1 MLKGKLK
8 FPLHDLSVPPYVMWY
23 YITNYQKVFFFR
35 VMQNES
41 SFLLLAVMPAILQVI
56 FIGAKEHAESSLAQQ
71 QQRQLAKKS
80 GVKCT

>member
-1 MLKGKLK
+1 
-8 FPLHDLSVPPYVMWY
+8 
-23 YITNYQKVFFFR
+23 
-35 VMQNES
+35 MQNES
-41 SFLLLAVMPAILQVI
+41 SFLHLAVMPAILQVI

>member
-23 YITNYQKVFFFR
+23 YITNYQKVLFFR

-41 SFLLLAVMPAILQVI
+41 SFLHLAVMPAILQVI